1 MYKTYIYT
9 YTDEIGKKK
18 KTKQKPWCTRT
29 IFIILRCVYV
39 YLGASVTLHSEAQHR
54 LHHLSS
60 SSSNFFFLNPILH
73 RSFRFLLLRKKK
85 KFPILRTHCDFSS
98 QAQPFALI
106 YALPFR
112 FSSMFDGYA
121 VFYLVMFILSLSPRV
136 GTGDD
141 QRGDEIMKKKKKR
154 KRKKKDT
161 SSTFRW
167 KRNRMERNNGDR
179 DDRLFR
185 RFFHHRL
192 VIVTAANNFVARS
205 SSQRWAILLR
215 LSHYF
220 FFFPPL
226 PLIFLLFSFL
236 GACRTMYSRCQR

>member
-1 MYKTYIYT
+1 MMHPHNLYHLTLRICISRGVRHT
-9 YTDEIGKKK
+9 SQRSATS
-18 KTKQKPWCTRT
+18 PSP
-29 IFIILRCVYV
+29 FIIIFL
-39 YLGASVTLHSEAQHR
+39 E
-54 LHHLSS
+54 
-60 SSSNFFFLNPILH
+60 FFFLKSNPPSILP
-73 RSFRFLLLRKKK
+73 FPPPPKKK
-85 KFPILRTHCDFSS
+85 KFPTLRTHCDFSS

-141 QRGDEIMKKKKKR
+141 QRGDEIMKKKKKER
-154 KRKKKDT
+154 GKKKDT
-161 SSTFRW
+161 SLTFRW

-220 FFFPPL
+220 FFLSPL
-226 PLIFLLFSFL
+226 PPNFSFIFVS
-236 GACRTMYSRCQR
+236 GSMPYHVFEMPEIENG

>member
-1 MYKTYIYT
+1 MKS
-9 YTDEIGKKK
+9 EKKK

-154 KRKKKDT
+154 KRKKKRHEFNV
-161 SSTFRW
+161 S
-167 KRNRMERNNGDR
+167 ME
-179 DDRLFR
+179 
-185 RFFHHRL
+185 
-192 VIVTAANNFVARS
+192 TE
-205 SSQRWAILLR
+205 
-215 LSHYF
+215 
-220 FFFPPL
+220 
-226 PLIFLLFSFL
+226 
-236 GACRTMYSRCQR
+236 

>member
-1 MYKTYIYT
+1 MMHPHNLYHLTLRICISRGVRHT
-9 YTDEIGKKK
+9 SQRSATS
-18 KTKQKPWCTRT
+18 PSP
-29 IFIILRCVYV
+29 FIIIFL
-39 YLGASVTLHSEAQHR
+39 E
-54 LHHLSS
+54 
-60 SSSNFFFLNPILH
+60 FFFFKSNPPSILP
-73 RSFRFLLLRKKK
+73 FPPPPKKKK
-85 KFPILRTHCDFSS
+85 KFPTLRTHCDFSS

-154 KRKKKDT
+154 KRKKKNT

-205 SSQRWAILLR
+205 SSQR
-215 LSHYF
+215 
-220 FFFPPL
+220 
-226 PLIFLLFSFL
+226 
-236 GACRTMYSRCQR
+236 